1 MRKLEPAFFVEVK
14 NDLDP
19 LHQSLLSNVFEMY
32 PNNILD
38 NKNLPVFRQRNN
50 TILNVGVFLCTL
62 KYFKLYNEFLM
73 HCLKAN

>member
-50 TILNVGVFLCTL
+50 TILNVGVF
-62 KYFKLYNEFLM
+62 
-73 HCLKAN
+73 